1 MVLGTLADV
10 LYVQMPRNQKL
21 APYSSAN
28 GHSNQ
33 DEHLPLIPATS
44 AREEGELGNMMI
56 MMMMM
61 MMMMT
66 TTTTTTTTLPPR
78 IDPEICNTAD
88 DDDDDDDDDGD
99 DDDDDVIASKSRSRN
114 LQYV

>member
-33 DEHLPLIPATS
+33 EEHLPLIPATS
-44 AREEGELGNMMI
+44 TREGKLGNVTPV
-56 MMMMM
+56 MM

-66 TTTTTTTTLPPR
+66 MLLLPPR
-78 IDPEICNTAD
+78 IDPEVCNTD
-88 DDDDDDDDDGD
+88 DDDDDDDDDHD
-99 DDDDDVIASKSRSRN
+99 DDDDDVVASKNRSRN